1 MPGPVALVG
10 SGEYLPVMAALEAG
24 LMAGR
29 PSRYVQLPTAA
40 GMESPS
46 SIARWIA
53 LGADQAARLGVEA
66 VPVKALDRESAEDA
80 ANAKQIKGAGLI
92 YLSGGNPAYLADTL
106 RGTLVW
112 GAIVEEWQKGAA
124 LAGCS
129 AGAMALTGRVPNI
142 RRPEAE
148 PREGLGAV
156 PKIWVLPHFDR
167 LQEWAPRT
175 AEVVAARVPAG
186 MTLIGID
193 EETAIVG
200 DGNDLS
206 RWVVHGR
213 QSVWVNGPDG
223 WKSFSAGGEVCV

>member
-66 VPVKALDRESAEDA
+66 VPVKVLDRESAEDA

-106 RGTLVW
+106 RGSLVW
-112 GAIVEEWQKGAA
+112 VAIVEEWQKGAA

-148 PREGLGAV
+148 PRVGLGAV
-156 PKIWVLPHFDR
+156 PKLWVLPHFDR
-167 LQEWAPRT
+167 LQGWAPR
-175 AEVVAARVPAG
+175 
-186 MTLIGID
+186 
-193 EETAIVG
+193 
-200 DGNDLS
+200 DGRGGDLS
-206 RWVVHGR
+206 GARRYDPHWHRRGDRHRRRR
-213 QSVWVNGPDG
+213 QRPQPV
-223 WKSFSAGGEVCV
+223 GGARTPVSLGERP